1 MENKSHKLGKDNTG
15 DWQGNNEKEEMVE
28 EKEWMDD
35 NCQVGGD
42 YAAHSKIPI
51 TQSQGDK
58 KRDIKLKFQTEKIFK
73 NNFTKQ

>member
-1 MENKSHKLGKDNTG
+1 MENKSHKLSNDNTSN
-15 DWQGNNEKEEMVE
+15 WQGKNEKEEMVE

-51 TQSQGDK
+51 THLQGDID
-58 KRDIKLKFQTEKIFK
+58 REIKLKFQTEKIFR